1 MNKNRQLRV
10 YLEDLAIQ
18 YETEEFLK
26 DDPSFF
32 MHQVCGKENQEVMAF
47 IASCLSYGSRK
58 QFFPKIQFILEK
70 SKYEPYLWVKTGA
83 FHQDIP
89 ALQKCYYR
97 LYTYARLNHFLQLL
111 QQLLIEYGSI
121 GSFVER
127 NSCTGYEAITH
138 ICSYFSKDLSTPLIP
153 KNTQSACKRVCMF
166 LRWMVRPH
174 SPVDLGLWSHFI
186 NPNSLI
192 IPLDTHVLQQANLL
206 GLLHTKTG
214 SMKTAIAL
222 TEALKEYFPNDPT
235 KADFALFGVG
245 VNKK

>member
-26 DDPSFF
+26 DDPSIF
-32 MHQVCGKENQEVMAF
+32 MHQVYGKKNQEVMAF

-97 LYTYARLNHFLQLL
+97 LYTYAHLNHFLRLL
-111 QQLLIEYGSI
+111 QQLLIEYVQHMKQLRI
-121 GSFVER
+121 YVVIFLKIYPLLSFL
-127 NSCTGYEAITH
+127 
-138 ICSYFSKDLSTPLIP
+138 KIP
-153 KNTQSACKRVCMF
+153 
-166 LRWMVRPH
+166 
-174 SPVDLGLWSHFI
+174 
-186 NPNSLI
+186 
-192 IPLDTHVLQQANLL
+192 NLL
-206 GLLHTKTG
+206 
-214 SMKTAIAL
+214 A
-222 TEALKEYFPNDPT
+222 KEFVCFSDGW
-235 KADFALFGVG
+235 FAHIRLSI
-245 VNKK
+245 

>member
-111 QQLLIEYGSI
+111 QQLLI
-121 GSFVER
+121 
-127 NSCTGYEAITH
+127 
-138 ICSYFSKDLSTPLIP
+138 
-153 KNTQSACKRVCMF
+153 
-166 LRWMVRPH
+166 
-174 SPVDLGLWSHFI
+174 
-186 NPNSLI
+186 
-192 IPLDTHVLQQANLL
+192 
-206 GLLHTKTG
+206 
-214 SMKTAIAL
+214 
-222 TEALKEYFPNDPT
+222 
-235 KADFALFGVG
+235 
-245 VNKK
+245 